1 MFLLE
6 IDRSIIRSF
15 LQSLSVKKK
24 IHRSFSR
31 YAETTLLEGRVQNE
45 RFCPGNIFNSKILA
59 FILAFKI
66 RDI

>member
-1 MFLLE
+1 
-6 IDRSIIRSF
+6 
-15 LQSLSVKKK
+15 VKKK